1 MDSGSYFFYFE
12 AWKMHILLITQ
23 SARHLGGPDTLKSP
37 PGERAASAP
46 RRRAWIRE
54 DDARCP
60 LIISISASRLLSY
73 LAWPLTHGVAS
84 RRSSL
89 GASSGLSRPRLA
101 LLRCPSPSFALVSRP
116 PSLPGPRLRSLP
128 LAESLI
134 VYFPNSS
141 PAVVMR
147 INKMVIAN
155 PLV

>member
-1 MDSGSYFFYFE
+1 MQKSFLDSGSYFFYFE

-89 GASSGLSRPRLA
+89 GASSGLSRPRPPSPSFA
-101 LLRCPSPSFALVSRP
+101 VLRCPSPSSLALPLSPVRASACCLSRNPLLFIFQTPLP
-116 PSLPGPRLRSLP
+116 PSL
-128 LAESLI
+128 
-134 VYFPNSS
+134 
-141 PAVVMR
+141 
-147 INKMVIAN
+147 
-155 PLV
+155 

>member
-1 MDSGSYFFYFE
+1 MQKSFLDSGSYFLHFE

-101 LLRCPSPSFALVSRP
+101 LLRPPSPSSLALPLSPVRASARCLSRNPLLFIFQTPLP
-116 PSLPGPRLRSLP
+116 PSL
-128 LAESLI
+128 
-134 VYFPNSS
+134 
-141 PAVVMR
+141 
-147 INKMVIAN
+147 
-155 PLV
+155 